1 MATYYKYAERGA
13 DSQVNWADVGKGISD
28 MLSEEV
34 KIREEKKAAYEKAYQ
49 DDMKNLSDNPQGGGI
64 WGGNDTINNFAHDM
78 MEQKKIDYDLL
89 KSGRMKPRDY
99 TLRSN
104 NYNSQTDTLFEVAK
118 TLISTREQ
126 RIKEFQEGK
135 ILAINMSNLN
145 DAAAFTD
152 FSNAKIIIDGYS
164 ANLNMGIYEMKTI
177 DGKNVPVLKKNM
189 TANQLK
195 AAVGTITPT
204 VDVSAQVAN
213 GAKSL
218 GALAIDIVKLPD
230 STVWGD
236 IKTLTGVESLI
247 QAWNSNENGLQ
258 KSNPGLGDV
267 IKKIESAIDSK
278 IDSIIPLGSAQTSA
292 FEKYLGTS
300 ASDYTSSVEEAK
312 NKPTKVLKYIDP
324 QIGWTIDPNGP
335 NYKKQVEELK
345 GEMKKDLYA
354 QLDNITKESVIQ
366 QRTAAA
372 TSGSMSA
379 AALKDR
385 NDREEAKVFAGLVD
399 NLITGKDIDQNL
411 QALASK
417 AKVVASHKNGVYTIQ
432 VPSKINNFTGKT
444 EKFPPYI
451 INTQKM
457 SEGEA
462 ARKLTT
468 AFNGVEGNIPD
479 YMIYENLN
487 KSGRVIP
494 EDLNN
499 SNLINPFFPNTQTG
513 ISPITNTT
521 PKSPKVGTVEDGYK
535 FKGGDAAD
543 PKNWEKVK

>member
-13 DSQVNWADVGKGISD
+13 DSQVNWAEVGKNLSD
-28 MLSEEV
+28 MLSDEV
-34 KIREEKKAAYEKAYQ
+34 KIREEKKAAYEQAYQ
-49 DDMKNLSDNPQGGGI
+49 DDMKNLYNNPQGGGI
-64 WGGNDTINNFAHDM
+64 WGGNDTINNFSHDM
-78 MEQKKIDYDLL
+78 QAQRKIDYDLL
-89 KSGRMKPRDY
+89 KSGKMKPRDY
-99 TLRSN
+99 TLRTN
-104 NYNSQTDTLFEVAK
+104 NYSSQTETLFEVAK

-126 RIKEFQEGK
+126 RIKEFQENK
-135 ILAINMSNLN
+135 ILGIDMSNLN
-145 DAAAFTD
+145 DASAFTD
-152 FSNAKIIIDGYS
+152 FSKSKIIIDPYS
-164 ANLNMGIYEMKTI
+164 ANLNLGVYEMKNI
-177 DGKNVPVLKKNM
+177 DGKDVPVLTRNM

-195 AAVGTITPT
+195 AAVGTVTP
-204 VDVSAQVAN
+204 VIDVSAQVAK
-213 GAKSL
+213 GAESLGQVALDVVSLPKESLWGEIKSL
-218 GALAIDIVKLPD
+218 
-230 STVWGD
+230 S
-236 IKTLTGVESLI
+236 GVNSLV
-247 QAWNSNENGLQ
+247 QAWNANQNGIQ
-258 KSNPGLGDV
+258 KSNPGLGDS

-278 IDSIIPLGSAQTSA
+278 IQSIIPQGPAQTSA

-300 ASDYTSSVEEAK
+300 ASDYTTSVEEAK
-312 NKPTKVLKYIDP
+312 NDPTKVLKYIDP
-324 QIGWTIDPNGP
+324 ELKVWTIDPNGP

-345 GEMKKDLYA
+345 GEMKKDLYS
-354 QLDNITKESVIQ
+354 QLDNITKSSVMQ
-366 QRTAAA
+366 LKTAAA
-372 TSGSMSA
+372 SGGGNISA

-499 SNLINPFFPNTQTG
+499 SNLRSPLFPNTQTG
-513 ISPITNTT
+513 TIPTNTG
-521 PKSPKVGTVEDGYK
+521 KIR
-535 FKGGDAAD
+535 
-543 PKNWEKVK
+543 